1 MKKLLILGGSSYLI
15 PVIEA
20 AKNLGVYTITCDYLP
35 NNIGHKFSDEYHNI
49 SITDKD
55 KVYELAKR
63 LEVDGIISFATD
75 PGVVTA
81 AYVCEKLNLPS
92 PPLKS
97 VEILQNKGKFR
108 KFLKENNF
116 NVPYYNTFKTY
127 EDLMNQIGEIKFP
140 VIIKPVDSAG
150 SKGVSRVDRLEDI
163 EEAARIAFNHSFSGE
178 IIVEQFINKNGNS
191 SDSDCF
197 SVDNEL
203 KFASFSSQLFDEK
216 APNSFVPSAF
226 IWPSDMDCTHKEN
239 LENELARLIKLLDL
253 GTSIYNIETR
263 VGTDDKE
270 YIMEV
275 SPRGGG
281 NRISEILKLA
291 TKQDLILNNIKFA
304 LGMELDIVTKPVY
317 HDVIAFYVIHSNYD
331 GVFQD
336 FQIDESFYNEH
347 VMDVNL
353 NVNKGDK
360 IYKFEGAN
368 NTIGNIIL
376 RFESYEDAKFY
387 LTDESKWFNLKIE
400 R

>member
-49 SITDKD
+49 SITEKD

-116 NVPYYNTFKTY
+116 NVPYFNTFKTY
-127 EDLMNQIGEIKFP
+127 EDLKNQIGEIKFP

-178 IIVEQFINKNGNS
+178 IIVEQFIKKNGNS

-226 IWPSDMDCTHKEN
+226 IWPSDMGGTHKEN
-239 LENELARLIKLLDL
+239 LENELDRLVKLLDL

-331 GVFQD
+331 GVFRD
-336 FQIDESFYNEH
+336 FHIDESFYNEH
-347 VMDVNL
+347 VMDINL
-353 NVNKGDK
+353 NVNKGEK

-387 LTDESKWFNLKIE
+387 LTDESKWFKLNIE

>member
-49 SITDKD
+49 SITEKD

-127 EDLMNQIGEIKFP
+127 EDLKNQIGEIKFP

-150 SKGVSRVDRLEDI
+150 SKGVSRVDRLEEI
-163 EEAARIAFNHSFSGE
+163 EEAARMAFNHSFSGE
-178 IIVEQFINKNGNS
+178 IIVEQFIEKNGNS

-226 IWPSDMDCTHKEN
+226 IWPSDMDSTHKEN
-239 LENELARLIKLLDL
+239 LENELDRLVKLLDL

-304 LGMELDIVTKPVY
+304 LGMELDKVTKPVY

-336 FQIDESFYNEH
+336 FHIDESFYNEH
-347 VMDVNL
+347 VLDVNL
-353 NVNKGDK
+353 NVKKGDK
-360 IYKFEGAN
+360 IHKFEGAN

-387 LTDESKWFNLKIE
+387 LKDESKWFKLNIE

>member
-15 PVIEA
+15 PVIET
-20 AKNLGVYTITCDYLP
+20 AKKLGVYTITCDYLP

-55 KVYELAKR
+55 KVYDLAKK
-63 LEVDGIISFATD
+63 LEVDGVISFATD

-97 VEILQNKGKFR
+97 VEILQDKGKFR
-108 KFLKENNF
+108 KFLKENDF
-116 NVPYYNTFKTY
+116 NVPYHNTFKTY
-127 EDLMNQIGEIKFP
+127 EELKKQIGEIKFP

-150 SKGVSRVDRLEDI
+150 SKGVSRVDSLEEI
-163 EEAARIAFNHSFSGE
+163 EEATRIAFNHSFSGE
-178 IIVEQFINKNGNS
+178 IIVEQFIEKKGNS

-203 KFASFSSQLFDEK
+203 KFVSFSSQLFDEE
-216 APNSFVPSAF
+216 APNAFVPTAF
-226 IWPSDMDCTHKEN
+226 IWPSDMSDKHKEK
-239 LENELARLIKLLDL
+239 LESELARLTKLLDL

-281 NRISEILKLA
+281 NRISEILKLS

-304 LGMELDIVTKPVY
+304 LGMELDTVTKPVY
-317 HDVIAFYVIHSNYD
+317 HDVLAFYVIHSNYD
-331 GVFQD
+331 GVFQE
-336 FQIDESFYNEH
+336 FHIDESFYNEH
-347 VMDVNL
+347 VVDVNL
-353 NVNKGDK
+353 DVKKGEK
-360 IYKFEGAN
+360 VCKTEGAN

-376 RFESYEDAKFY
+376 RFENYEDAKFY
-387 LTDESKWFNLKIE
+387 LTNVSKWFKLNIE